1 MKIKE
6 ARQMYTPV
14 INDLW
19 ERKLG
24 LLRQQKENE
33 KRGDTEANEA
43 VQLELSKVSEQ
54 YDKVADYMEQLLAY
68 QTCVHNSLVAK
79 QQGEALQDA
88 AKEQAKCMEIAR
100 RIAQGAKVPPQDE
113 QRLMRFSPE
122 MYMAAKEAALMNE
135 RKSDK
140 EYDSLWDDEDENAP
154 RDVGVEE
161 AVDNTEFRAEA
172 PAVSDISAGES
183 AGPAE

>member
-1 MKIKE
+1 MQSDK
-6 ARQMYTPV
+6 
-14 INDLW
+14 
-19 ERKLG
+19 
-24 LLRQQKENE
+24 
-33 KRGDTEANEA
+33 
-43 VQLELSKVSEQ
+43 
-54 YDKVADYMEQLLAY
+54 KVADYMEQLLAY

-140 EYDSLWDDEDENAP
+140 EYDSLWEYEDENAP

-161 AVDNTEFRAEA
+161 TVDNTEFRAEA
-172 PAVSDISAGES
+172 SAVSIYPQAPYKDRGQSGR
-183 AGPAE
+183 AEADCHCPWYGL